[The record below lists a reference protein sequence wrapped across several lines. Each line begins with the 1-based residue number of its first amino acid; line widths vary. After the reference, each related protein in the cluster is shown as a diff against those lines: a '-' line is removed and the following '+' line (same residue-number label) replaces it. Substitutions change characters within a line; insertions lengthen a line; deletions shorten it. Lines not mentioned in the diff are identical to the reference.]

1 MPFTDIA
8 ADEKRRVEEHVG
20 ARAQLKL
27 DTVQQLGELVAG
39 DIERRLFSGN
49 PLFRNDDSGS
59 GIGELHYAATVPRVP
74 ALQA

>member
-1 MPFTDIA
+1 MPFADIA

-20 ARAQLKL
+20 ARSQLKL

-59 GIGELHYAATVPRVP
+59 GFGELHYAATVPRVP